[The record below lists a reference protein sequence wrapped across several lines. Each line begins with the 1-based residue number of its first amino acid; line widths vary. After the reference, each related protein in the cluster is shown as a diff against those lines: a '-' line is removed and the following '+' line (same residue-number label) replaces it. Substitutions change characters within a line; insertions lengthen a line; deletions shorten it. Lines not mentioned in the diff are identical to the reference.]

1 MKFSESNEEKL
12 MLNELTLNLNFIHQI
27 LSSKVN

>member
-12 MLNELTLNLNFIHQI
+12 MLNELTLNLNFIYQI